1 MGGNQMSAREAKNP
15 ATQRFGK
22 IDDLLKVNTK
32 VESKDDININTNV
45 EVKDKVKV
53 EVDTDINEDIAVDI
67 KDNDNKLAALK
78 DKMKKNAKKESN
90 KQVTIYLT
98 PKNYKRFNVL
108 KEKGQKSELIN
119 QLLDL
124 YFDE

>member
-1 MGGNQMSAREAKNP
+1 MSAREAKNP

-22 IDDLLKVNTK
+22 IDDLLNVNTD
-32 VESKDDININTNV
+32 VENKDNINLDTNIDVNV
-45 EVKDKVKV
+45 EVKD
-53 EVDTDINEDIAVDI
+53 DINDNVYNN
-67 KDNDNKLAALK
+67 KNDNKLAALK
-78 DKMKKNAKKESN
+78 NKMKQSSKKESN
-90 KQVTIYLT
+90 KQVTVYLT
-98 PKNYKRFNVL
+98 PKNYKRFNAL

>member
-1 MGGNQMSAREAKNP
+1 MSAREAKNP

-22 IDDLLKVNTK
+22 IDDLLKVN
-32 VESKDDININTNV
+32 NNV
-45 EVKDKVKV
+45 ETDVNGDVDIKV
-53 EVDTDINEDIAVDI
+53 EVNDEVNGNVDKDTDVNVEN
-67 KDNDNKLAALK
+67 NDNKLAALK
-78 DKMKKNAKKESN
+78 EKMKKSAKKESN
-90 KQVTIYLT
+90 KQVTVYLT
-98 PKNYKRFNVL
+98 PKNYKRFNAL